1 MKHIRHSINEKQFGE
16 LCGSESVMRFT
27 DIYRKEWTVALS
39 ENYNTEADVKIPA
52 IQFRSLCT
60 GDVIS
65 IVKPRLDIIFDFA
78 LQDIG
83 FNRIHSILRKHS

>member
-1 MKHIRHSINEKQFGE
+1 MIHLRHSINEEEFRT
-16 LCGSESVMRFT
+16 LCGMEKTMVFT
-27 DIYRKEWTVALS
+27 DINHKQWSVALS
-39 ENYNTEADVKIPA
+39 DSYLREADVQIPEL
-52 IQFRSLCT
+52 QFRSLCK

-83 FNRIHSILRKHS
+83 YHLMHDIIKNRH